1 MFGSFLHVLIN
12 FLPLSFLQVLD
23 NATKDTKPRFICDL
37 FTLLALAF
45 QCCNG
50 THAIVKL
57 SEELDKQWQSVK
69 TAVTQFTGKRFVKDR
84 DIRKGYVVLARHLN
98 LPLTMKAAGVETT
111 AQSQKQPVPSKTT
124 ETAEAANDEES
135 GDETKA
141 ATPTNPVR
149 KMKRNRLTDQERK
162 EAKKRRMVAGA
173 EGVAEIAFAGVNID
187 DIADTEEN
195 KTSATG
201 EETSNEPQKGK
212 AKKEKKK
219 KSNASLTD
227 VSPAAV
233 TEQRKEPEQEAGTK
247 VNNGDV
253 DMEEVQ
259 DTIVTEALSKKTKK
273 RKGAGF
279 DNVNI
284 SSASAESNVNGAED
298 AASKATKAKEGKE
311 ELNGRMD
318 ASTVSI
324 EEEEQCL
331 TTIGDTNGQLKKK
344 SKKVKRKAEVL

>member
-1 MFGSFLHVLIN
+1 M
-12 FLPLSFLQVLD
+12 QVLD

-50 THAIVKL
+50 THAIVKS

-69 TAVTQFTGKRFVKDR
+69 TAVTQFTGKRFVKER
-84 DIRKGYVVLARHLN
+84 DIRKGYAVLARHLN
-98 LPLTMKAAGVETT
+98 LPLTMKAAGVDTT
-111 AQSQKQPVPSKTT
+111 AQNQRQPVPSKTT
-124 ETAEAANDEES
+124 EAAEVANEKQSDE
-135 GDETKA
+135 ETKA

-149 KMKRNRLTDQERK
+149 KTKRNRLTDQERK

-201 EETSNEPQKGK
+201 EETSKEPHKGK

-219 KSNASLTD
+219 SKAALTD
-227 VSPAAV
+227 VSSAAV
-233 TEQRKEPEQEAGTK
+233 TEQEAGTK

-259 DTIVTEALSKKTKK
+259 DTIVTEAPSKKTKK

-279 DNVNI
+279 DKVNI
-284 SSASAESNVNGAED
+284 SSASAESSVNGAED
-298 AASKATKAKEGKE
+298 TAPEATKAKKGKE

-318 ASTVSI
+318 DSVVSI

-331 TTIGDTNGQLKKK
+331 TTIGDASGQLKKK
-344 SKKVKRKAEVL
+344 SKKVKRKTEGL